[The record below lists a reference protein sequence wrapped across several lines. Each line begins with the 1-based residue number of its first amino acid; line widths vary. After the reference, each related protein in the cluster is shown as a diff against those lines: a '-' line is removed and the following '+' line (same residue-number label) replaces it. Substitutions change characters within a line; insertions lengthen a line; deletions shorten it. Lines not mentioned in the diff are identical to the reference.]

1 MSAAK
6 MNRSR
11 AEVLRMFSDFMET
24 FDEFVEDDGV
34 FWTLPDGREIPSERI
49 DDFRRY
55 SECVEA
61 FRSLRLADGESFI
74 DMVNQ
79 NTTSTESNID
89 FLQGARMFIDKLEVR
104 RAEPARLTRQAAA
117 DPSWELEQMN
127 IGGESKDALTFAPF
141 DPREDIANLRVLAS
155 DFRSCMEEEISVDE
169 VREKLRGLP
178 GHSELKDKISELF
191 LAHENVVLP
200 QRVACSFAVGELR
213 REIRTILDRIEPVPI
228 AEVDDSDSDPELSAA
243 YGEIDSDT
251 LAYMTTDED
260 EEDDRPPIARR
271 LFPPEDPS
279 SSDSELSNAPFD
291 TRLRF

>member
-1 MSAAK
+1 

-11 AEVLRMFSDFMET
+11 AQVLRMFSDFMET
-24 FDEFVEDDGV
+24 FEEFGEDDDV

-61 FRSLRLADGESFI
+61 FRSLRLAGGESFI
-74 DMVNQ
+74 EMVEQ
-79 NTTSTESNID
+79 NTTRTQERTID
-89 FLQGARMFIDKLEVR
+89 FMQGARMFIGRLEVR
-104 RAEPARLTRQAAA
+104 RAEPAMLTRQAAA
-117 DPSWELEQMN
+117 DPSWELEQLN
-127 IGGESKDALTFAPF
+127 IGGESKDARAFAPF

-191 LAHENVVLP
+191 LAHENVILP

-213 REIRTILDRIEPVPI
+213 REIRAILDRIEPVPI
-228 AEVDDSDSDPELSAA
+228 AEVEEYDSDSDPDLSAA

-251 LAYMTTDED
+251 LADMTTDED
-260 EEDDRPPIARR
+260 EEDDRPPIAH
-271 LFPPEDPS
+271 
-279 SSDSELSNAPFD
+279 
-291 TRLRF
+291 RLRF